1 MVNKETVQVDV
12 KLFLAEVLGDEL
24 YENPDGN
31 LSVKTENQDY
41 ILTDDDFNI
50 LMSNENLA
58 KKLEN
63 ATDIH
68 DGIMIGL
75 DIGFRMGMI
84 QMLNR
89 IYKAKSMADLTDISK
104 IE

>member
-75 DIGFRMGMI
+75 DIGFRMGII